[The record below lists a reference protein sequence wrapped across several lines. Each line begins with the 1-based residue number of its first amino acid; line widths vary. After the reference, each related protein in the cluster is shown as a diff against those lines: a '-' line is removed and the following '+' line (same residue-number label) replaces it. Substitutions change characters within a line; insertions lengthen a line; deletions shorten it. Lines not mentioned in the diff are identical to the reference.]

1 MCLNCDVCQL
11 IGNESVTNVCYVC
24 QLIGNESVTNVCY
37 VCQLIGNES
46 VTNVY
51 YVCQLRGNES
61 MCNNNNEDFY
71 STLSLAS
78 AGAQR
83 TYEKI
88 LRVYNMGKN

>member
-71 STLSLAS
+71 SIHVNCYGLPVIATFFGGFGS
-78 AGAQR
+78 ATA
-83 TYEKI
+83 Y
-88 LRVYNMGKN
+88 